1 VYEYL
6 DEVLWSEGRSNRVP
20 IVIRRYTDHV
30 KFAAYMAFSFITFL
44 YIFGYFY
51 IIVYMVVCYVCF
63 YLIL

>member
-1 VYEYL
+1 VYL

-20 IVIRRYTDHV
+20 IVNRRYADHV
-30 KFAAYMAFSFITFL
+30 KFSAYMAFSFIAFL

-51 IIVYMVVCYVCF
+51 IIVYMVVCYVCL